1 MRGSREISRSPGD
14 IVGRNAMG
22 IVRSSRIV
30 GGVAT
35 RYGLGR
41 LMRRVTL
48 MPETG
53 EERSLFHHVIHHVTP
68 QVMCASCDTHC
79 IM

>member
-1 MRGSREISRSPGD
+1 
-14 IVGRNAMG
+14 MG

-35 RYGLGR
+35 RYGLGK

-53 EERSLFHHVIHHVTP
+53 VERSLFHP
-68 QVMCASCDTHC
+68 SCDTSSHVC

>member
-1 MRGSREISRSPGD
+1 MRGSRVISRSPGNN
-14 IVGRNAMG
+14 VGRNAMG
-22 IVRSSRIV
+22 IARSSRIV
-30 GGVAT
+30 GGVAP

-53 EERSLFHHVIHHVTP
+53 VERSLFHHVT
-68 QVMCASCDTHC
+68 SCDTSSHVC